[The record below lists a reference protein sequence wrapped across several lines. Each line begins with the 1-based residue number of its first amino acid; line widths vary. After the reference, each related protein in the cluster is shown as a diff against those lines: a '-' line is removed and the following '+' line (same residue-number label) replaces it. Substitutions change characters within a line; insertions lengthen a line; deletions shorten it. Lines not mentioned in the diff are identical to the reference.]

1 MQDAYPAGWSGE
13 SQLSIEMLGS
23 LYELNHRFIEL
34 IGRSDGSAGARQP
47 AWFVG
52 PASFAAQLLSP
63 EQQQAVARCP
73 YALFDLC
80 FQDEGHWGSLLDAGA
95 WRVADQFTADAEAV
109 EFVRL
114 ALFFAWHLAA
124 TSTLSAQLVL
134 GMNDATAGAFR
145 RITVD
150 RLAALAAGEAGHL
163 TIRWSQCAVYW
174 NALVNAALRSDPAI
188 LRRVQLFGLQ
198 LTAAARLP
206 PLEMMR
212 QGQDM
217 RRKFIAAGV
226 SSGLG

>member
-23 LYELNHRFIEL
+23 LYELNHRFIGL
-34 IGRSDGSAGARQP
+34 IGRSDAPTGASQP

-52 PASFAAQLLSP
+52 PASVAAQVLSP

-80 FQDEGHWGSLLDAGA
+80 FQDEGHWGALHDAGA
-95 WRVADQFTADAEAV
+95 WRVADQFAADDEAV

-114 ALFFAWHLAA
+114 ALFFAWHLAT

-134 GMNDATAGAFR
+134 GMNAATAAAFR

-150 RLAALAAGEAGHL
+150 RLPALAVAETGRLTVRWGH
-163 TIRWSQCAVYW
+163 CAVYW
-174 NALVNAALRSDPAI
+174 NALVNAALRCDATI

-206 PLEMMR
+206 PLEA
-212 QGQDM
+212 M
-217 RRKFIAAGV
+217 RRKFIAAGL
-226 SSGLG
+226 SGGLR